1 MCLRS
6 STGLLVAFVL
16 WLLSPAL
23 HAEDTHKPLQPWTVT
38 EKAFEQARYLEL
50 EGKHRVAARTVAGQ
64 CMGGVTP
71 HAAYLGG
78 VLFERAGRR
87 TEARRCYART
97 ANSDSPLRSRAA
109 WRLFTLDPPRDGK
122 AGPGAR
128 WLAKAASPGLAG
140 RVALAQ
146 ARQLMGSGRNRVAAS
161 VLTRALAA
169 PLSKGERLELRFLLA
184 RCRLAYGDRARGV
197 ALLTRL
203 AWEGHRPAEAI
214 LRTEDGAAALDLM
227 DLRRRVRATPKD
239 AAGHRPSGDPATW
252 TADQRF
258 WEGLALL
265 RRRRNREP
273 ALEHLLAARDGS
285 TGTLR
290 VAATWH
296 AARALEKLDRDLD
309 AMDLMDELLAEGPL
323 PFATEIRVRLGR
335 LCLREELPFRA
346 RDYIEQALGEA
357 LPGEDLAEAAWTLA
371 RFHRAA
377 GDPANALGLLRLI
390 RRRSFLV
397 ERSPWQTW
405 GPLALYWEARTLE
418 ELGQTARARGLYHL
432 LWDAMPLNYY
442 GVLARARLTEARVDT
457 TPPGPARWTAPPL
470 AVGELGPRDREVLA
484 LPLALWRLG
493 RYDEAREETEAL
505 LRSGALSPA
514 LPALHTS
521 LVLRGDRLARAAS
534 LRRRIGTL
542 LPPPWR
548 TGARLWLRSLP
559 VGYLDRLAQVMTDDG
574 GGMDPAVVAALI
586 NFESS
591 WNPTSVS
598 GADAHGL
605 MQLRPYVARNV
616 AERCMRRPWRRR
628 DLRDPE
634 LNLRIGAQFLR
645 EVLHR
650 HHGNWLTALAAF
662 NAGTGTARSWLGRFS
677 GLDADAWVEEITYPN
692 TVGYVKRIL
701 GAAAGYRSLYWPALG
716 RGAGGDIVAF
726 RIPEGLNPFL
736 DEAGGRCAPAAE
748 DGGGR

>member
-1 MCLRS
+1 MRLRLS
-6 STGLLVAFVL
+6 IGLLAASMFVAPSL
-16 WLLSPAL
+16 RAGDD
-23 HAEDTHKPLQPWTVT
+23 APLQPWSVT
-38 EKAFEQARYLEL
+38 DKAFEQARHLEL
-50 EGKHRVAARTVAGQ
+50 EGKHRAAAQTIAGQ
-64 CMGGVTP
+64 CSTGVEP

-87 TEARRCYART
+87 TEARRCYTRA
-97 ANSDSPLRSRAA
+97 ANSESPLGARAA
-109 WRLFTLDPPRDGK
+109 WRLYTMDPPRDGK
-122 AGPGAR
+122 VGAGAR
-128 WLAKAASPGLAG
+128 WLPRATSPGLTG

-146 ARQLMGSGRNRVAAS
+146 AAQLMGSGRNRAAAS

-169 PLSKGERLELRFLLA
+169 PLDPTERAEVRLTLA
-184 RCRLAYGDRARGV
+184 RCHFAYGDRGRGL

-203 AWEGHRPAEAI
+203 AWDGHGPSMALLRAE
-214 LRTEDGAAALDLM
+214 DPPAALDLM
-227 DLRRRVRATPKD
+227 DLRRRVRTTPRD
-239 AAGHRPSGDPATW
+239 AGARRPGGGDPSSW
-252 TADQRF
+252 SADQRF

-265 RRRRNREP
+265 RRRSGREA
-273 ALEHLLAARDGS
+273 ALGHLMAARDAGA
-285 TGTLR
+285 GTLR

-309 AMDLMDELLAEGPL
+309 AMDLMDELLEEGPP

-346 RDYIEQALGEA
+346 RAYSEEALAEA
-357 LPGEDLAEAAWTLA
+357 LPGEDLAEASWTLA
-371 RFHRAA
+371 RFHRVA
-377 GDPANALGLLRLI
+377 GDPASALGLLRLI

-418 ELGQTARARGLYHL
+418 ELGQGERARGLYRL
-432 LWDAMPLNYY
+432 LWSAAPLNYY
-442 GVLARARLTEARVDT
+442 GVLARARLAEAAVET
-457 TPPGPARWTAPPL
+457 APPGPARWTAPPL
-470 AVGELGPRDREVLA
+470 EIGTIGPADREVLA

-493 RYDEAREETEAL
+493 RYDEAREESEAL

-521 LVLRGDRLARAAS
+521 LELRGNRLSRAAS

-542 LPPPWR
+542 LPAPWR
-548 TGARLWLRSLP
+548 SGARLWLSSLP
-559 VGYLDRLAQVMTDDG
+559 VGYLERLAAVMADDG
-574 GGMDPAVVAALI
+574 GGMDPALVAALI

-616 AERCMRRPWRRR
+616 AERCMGRPWRRR

-650 HHGNWLTALAAF
+650 HHGNWLIALAAF
-662 NAGTGTARSWLGRFS
+662 NAGTGTARSWLGRFA
-677 GLDADAWVEEITYPN
+677 GLDADEWVEQITYPN

-701 GAAAGYRSLYWPALG
+701 GAAEGYRSLYWPALG
-716 RGAGGDIVAF
+716 TRDGAEAVAF

-736 DEAGGRCAPAAE
+736 DEAGGRCAAEAE

>member
-1 MCLRS
+1 MCLRFP
-6 STGLLVAFVL
+6 TGLLAASMF
-16 WLLSPAL
+16 LLAAPAL
-23 HAEDTHKPLQPWTVT
+23 RAGDGAQLQPWSVT
-38 EKAFEQARYLEL
+38 DKVFEQARYLEL
-50 EGKHRVAARTVAGQ
+50 QGKYRAAARTVAGQ
-64 CMGGVTP
+64 CMGGVEP

-87 TEARRCYART
+87 DEARRCYVRA
-97 ANSDSPLRSRAA
+97 ANSESPLRARAA
-109 WRLFTLDPPRDGK
+109 WALYNLDPPKDGK
-122 AGPGAR
+122 LGAGAR
-128 WLAKAASPGLAG
+128 WLPRAASPGLAG
-140 RVALAQ
+140 RVALVQ
-146 ARQLMGSGRNRVAAS
+146 ARELMDSRRNRAAGS
-161 VLTRALAA
+161 ILTRALAA
-169 PLSKGERLELRFLLA
+169 PLSPAERIEVRFGLA
-184 RCRLAYGDRARGV
+184 RCHLAYGDRERGL

-203 AWEGHRPAEAI
+203 AWEGHAPSEAI
-214 LRTEDGAAALDLM
+214 LRAEAPAAALDLL
-227 DLRRRVRATPKD
+227 DLRRRVRSTPRD
-239 AAGHRPSGDPATW
+239 AEVRRPGGDDPSSW
-252 TADQRF
+252 SADQRF
-258 WEGLALL
+258 WEGLSLL
-265 RRRRNREP
+265 RRRRNRDA
-273 ALEHLLAARDGS
+273 ALGHLMAARDLS
-285 TGTLR
+285 TGTLH

-296 AARALEKLDRDLD
+296 AARVLEKLDRDLD
-309 AMDLMDELLAEGPL
+309 AMDLMDELLQEGAL

-346 RDYIEQALGEA
+346 RAYIEEALAQA
-357 LPGEDLAEAAWTLA
+357 LPGEDLAEASWTLA
-371 RFHRAA
+371 RIHRAA
-377 GDPANALGLLRLI
+377 GDPASALGLLRLI

-397 ERSPWQTW
+397 ERSSWQTW

-418 ELGQTARARGLYHL
+418 ELGQGDRARGLYRL
-432 LWDAMPLNYY
+432 LWSAAPLNYY
-442 GVLARARLTEARVDT
+442 GVLARARLTDASVET
-457 TPPGPARWTAPPL
+457 PPPGPARWSAPPL
-470 AVGELGPRDREVLA
+470 DIGVIGPEDRQVLA

-493 RYDEAREETEAL
+493 RYEEAREETEAL

-521 LVLRGDRLARAAS
+521 LEIRGDRLSRAAA

-548 TGARLWLRSLP
+548 SGARLWLPSLP
-559 VGYLDRLAQVMTDDG
+559 VGYLDRLATVMADDG
-574 GGMDPAVVAALI
+574 GGMDPAVIAALI

-616 AERCMRRPWRRR
+616 AERCMGRQWRRR

-650 HHGNWLTALAAF
+650 HHGNWLTTLAAF

-677 GLDADAWVEEITYPN
+677 GLDADEWVEQITYPN

-701 GAAAGYRSLYWPALG
+701 GAAGGYRSLYWPALG
-716 RGAGGDIVAF
+716 RSEGPEAVAF

-736 DEAGGRCAPAAE
+736 DEAGGRCEADAE
-748 DGGGR
+748 NGGGR